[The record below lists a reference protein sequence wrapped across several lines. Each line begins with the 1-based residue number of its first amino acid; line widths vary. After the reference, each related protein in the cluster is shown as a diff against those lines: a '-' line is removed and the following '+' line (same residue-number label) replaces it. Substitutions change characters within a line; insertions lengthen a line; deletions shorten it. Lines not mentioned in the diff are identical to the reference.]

1 MSGFGSAGPDTV
13 ARLFG
18 STGSGVSGRGFF
30 DLAMIQLSR
39 RVRYTDRRR
48 RWAAP
53 GTCLTGGVEGATSAR
68 HEAVAETAKRGIID
82 LLRR

>member
-1 MSGFGSAGPDTV
+1 V

-18 STGSGVSGRGFF
+18 SIGAGVSGRGFF

-39 RVRYTDRRR
+39 GCGIQIDV
-48 RWAAP
+48 AAGP
-53 GTCLTGGVEGATSAR
+53 APSTCLTGGVEGATSAR